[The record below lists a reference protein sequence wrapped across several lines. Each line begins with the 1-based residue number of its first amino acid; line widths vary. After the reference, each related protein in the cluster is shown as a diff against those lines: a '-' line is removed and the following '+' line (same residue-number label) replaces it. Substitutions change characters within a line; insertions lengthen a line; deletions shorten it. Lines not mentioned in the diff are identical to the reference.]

1 MKLNKSTNKIPD
13 SLKEKMRNIFL
24 NYDVSKNID
33 KTQINSEQYK
43 IPEKQQEVQPQ
54 QTPINLTSLKRE
66 IIKPLQL
73 YVNEKI
79 QNISLAGNKNT
90 NNLYKKYITNNSYN
104 KNMNTNTNINQIDS
118 RSTNKAVNQ
127 TDSRTTN
134 KAVNID
140 YKTLFAPSQTTQQ
153 KLLNEFYNNKIDI
166 KNITNKT
173 STIPALKNGGVVK
186 EPTVAYLHENEAV
199 VPLKQSSE
207 FKTLIQSMN
216 KETVKNISKNENVKN
231 TTDMRSYSSKSVSN
245 TNNVSKYESNDK
257 KEQNTNVV
265 NAPITISPSGG
276 SSSPASEIGKPK
288 IPLVYGGSVSKDVLF
303 VKTASTPRWRKDMG

>member
-118 RSTNKAVNQ
+118 RSTNKAVN
-127 TDSRTTN
+127 
-134 KAVNID
+134 ID

-245 TNNVSKYESNDK
+245 TNNVSKSESNDK

>member
-79 QNISLAGNKNT
+79 QSISLAGNKNT

-118 RSTNKAVNQ
+118 RS
-127 TDSRTTN
+127 TN

-245 TNNVSKYESNDK
+245 TNNVSKSESNDK

-288 IPLVYGGSVSKDVLF
+288 IPLVYGGSISKDVLF